1 MKKFHQAFCSIILSS
16 LFIMTITT
24 SASSSAS
31 AFTFLIPAQIPGAKH
46 VTNNHH
52 HGAVAVSHE
61 NHDGEQQSSFAGDEV
76 VYRPTT
82 TTISDDTSSQSSS
95 TTSTQQRRRRHN
107 YKTRQRT
114 GDLPDVHWRSI
125 PMSHLRCHPNF
136 QPLPPPSSVNALPT
150 REHVRYFRQESWQ
163 LDYLH
168 RGRCTTS
175 QTAAALGFLESKAA
189 VSTHYMWWYYYDDAK
204 ILCDKLTCFR
214 DSLYSPFSFFNGCV
228 SNSIL

>member
-1 MKKFHQAFCSIILSS
+1 MKNFHRWASFCIILSS
-16 LFIMTITT
+16 LFIMTTT
-24 SASSSAS
+24 SSSAS

-46 VTNNHH
+46 VTNNNH

-61 NHDGEQQSSFAGDEV
+61 NNDGEQQSSFAGDEV

-95 TTSTQQRRRRHN
+95 QSSTQRRRRHN

-150 REHVRYFRQESWQ
+150 KEHVRYFRQESWQ
-163 LDYLH
+163 WDYLH

-189 VSTHYMWWYYYDDAK
+189 VSTYDMM
-204 ILCDKLTCFR
+204 IVL
-214 DSLYSPFSFFNGCV
+214 
-228 SNSIL
+228 